1 MIFFCRRAHC
11 TLSNI
16 DRCDLVCLDN
26 DAFRFPG
33 AGSVTTVSIQSN
45 NFVALPDQLLWNMTS
60 MLFLY
65 ARTNLKLTGLP
76 ENFFLG
82 QAQLV
87 LAFFTGS
94 RNMGQSLPD
103 KLFKGLTGLK
113 YFSLGNAQFR
123 RLPSMDDFKVCSLS
137 LSFVRVSVEFVVWS
151 QNLQGRRVGLV
162 LILCMG
168 NAPRLELI

>member
-16 DRCDLVCLDN
+16 DRCDLGCLNN
-26 DAFRFPG
+26 DAFLFPG
-33 AGSVTTVSIQSN
+33 ADRVTTVFIQSN
-45 NFVALPDQLLWNMTS
+45 NFVALPEKLLWNMTS

-65 ARTNLKLTGLP
+65 ARNNRKLTGLP
-76 ENFFLG
+76 EKFFLG

-87 LAFFTGS
+87 VAFFTGS
-94 RNMGQSLPD
+94 HNMGQSLPD

-162 LILCMG
+162 LLLCMG